1 MTSLRTSSIDN
12 HGFSSDNSHHESRSV
27 SPVESNNPYRNS
39 MAQAIEEAKR
49 LSGQSYEVGA
59 KNESAQVIERSVAPV
74 SVMSFDQDTINGARD
89 DDDSIRKVSKDA
101 KRPKTTMF
109 AVNEDDLEK
118 KDAEVTTRMKKDLKI
133 KFRIRIAKC
142 FLRCINFGCR

>member
-1 MTSLRTSSIDN
+1 
-12 HGFSSDNSHHESRSV
+12 
-27 SPVESNNPYRNS
+27 

-49 LSGQSYEVGA
+49 LSNQSYEAGA
-59 KNESAQVIERSVAPV
+59 KNESAQVTERSVAPA
-74 SVMSFDQDTINGARD
+74 SVMSFDQDTITGARD
-89 DDDSIRKVSKDA
+89 DDDSIRKSSKDA

-109 AVNEDDLEK
+109 AVNEDELEK